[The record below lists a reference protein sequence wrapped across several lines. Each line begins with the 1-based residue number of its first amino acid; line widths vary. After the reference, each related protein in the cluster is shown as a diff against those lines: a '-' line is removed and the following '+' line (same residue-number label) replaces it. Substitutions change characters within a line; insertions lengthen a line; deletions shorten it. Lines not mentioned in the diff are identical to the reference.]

1 MSALRHTPI
10 MLREPVHRVYA
21 PLPNRLK
28 NPIQSDRI
36 GSDRTDYNIAVLCAL
51 CAVRCALC
59 AVRCALCAVCC
70 VLWTMYT
77 SHNFT

>member
-1 MSALRHTPI
+1 

-36 GSDRTDYNIAVLCAL
+36 GSDRTDYNIAAVLCAL
-51 CAVRCALC
+51 CAVRC
-59 AVRCALCAVCC
+59 VLCAVCC